1 MERMS
6 FKEIQA
12 IYPKAIFSKKAPLS
26 SETINVPIID
36 GYVCFSREDLT
47 EREVLLFSALAQS
60 QSINKENHP
69 WYKIL
74 FENKQNTENG
84 EYRIIQVHMK
94 HLEESQKES
103 ILNEIREIFPNSVDH
118 FFYQQFLLIV
128 EKRGLDN
135 LFAND
140 LEGIFLALDMDFDL
154 STRLF
159 LGPFHVWKHDFN
171 QLFREE
177 KQAFDDTLKENLK
190 EKCLELSDCIISI
203 FSNRNAG
210 KSDLLLSLYQDW
222 FEDKEMNHLI
232 KVLWEQQGNFSSAAK
247 ELFMHRNSLLYKIDK
262 FQERTMLNLKKND
275 TLFLCYLLVTLFS

>member
-1 MERMS
+1 MS
-6 FKEIQA
+6 FKEIQG
-12 IYPKAIFSKKAPLS
+12 IYPKAVFSKKAPLS

-47 EREVLLFSALAQS
+47 EREVLLFSTLAQS
-60 QSINKENHP
+60 QSINKKNHP

-84 EYRIIQVHMK
+84 EYRIIQVHMR

-103 ILNEIREIFPNSVDH
+103 ILNEIREIFPNSVDQ

-135 LFAND
+135 LFASD
-140 LEGIFLALDMDFDL
+140 LEGIFLALDMDFGL

-159 LGPFHVWKHDFN
+159 LGSFHVWKHDFS

-177 KQAFDDTLKENLK
+177 KKAFIDSLKKNFK
-190 EKCLELSDCIISI
+190 EKCLELSDCIIS
-203 FSNRNAG
+203 FASNQIA
-210 KSDLLLSLYQDW
+210 SESELLLSLYQDW
-222 FEDKEMNHLI
+222 FDDEEIRRLI
-232 KVLWEQQGNFSSAAK
+232 KELWEQQGNFSSAAK

-262 FQERTMLNLKKND
+262 FQERTMLNLKNNNA
-275 TLFLCYLLVTLFS
+275 LFLCYLLISLFS